1 MLQEVFVTLAAGA
14 QHVGAPEEH
23 VARPVRRIIR
33 IETGWL
39 EIARTRAV
47 RDHGRRIG
55 AGFVDMAAQLVR
67 DEFDMGGGGETTH
80 PFGAGVKVDYA
91 ERKNT
96 RLTLSHLCES
106 SLPNSS

>member
-33 IETGWL
+33 IETGRL

-55 AGFVDMAAQLVR
+55 AGFVDMAAPLEWV
-67 DEFDMGGGGETTH
+67 DFGLGGGGGPGPEW
-80 PFGAGVKVDYA
+80 
-91 ERKNT
+91 ERT
-96 RLTLSHLCES
+96 RLTSRPS
-106 SLPNSS
+106 RATSLPSPA

>member
-33 IETGWL
+33 IETGRL
-39 EIARTRAV
+39 EIARTRAA

-55 AGFVDMAAQLVR
+55 AGFVDMAAPVAWVSLAV
-67 DEFDMGGGGETTH
+67 GGGGVPT
-80 PFGAGVKVDYA
+80 PPVGAGGPARQDGVPV
-91 ERKNT
+91 RFRRT
-96 RLTLSHLCES
+96 RTR
-106 SLPNSS
+106 